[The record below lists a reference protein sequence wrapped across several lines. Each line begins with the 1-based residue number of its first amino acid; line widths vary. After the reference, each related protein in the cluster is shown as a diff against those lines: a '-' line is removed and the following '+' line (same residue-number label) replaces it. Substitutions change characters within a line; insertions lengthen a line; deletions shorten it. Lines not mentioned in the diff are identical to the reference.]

1 MYIVL
6 PISPTTTGLTINKLQ
21 AQVNAVVAAIA
32 RAIRVHDE
40 HDDRTKYGVDVLLNL
55 GCERVDLVESLLYV
69 LSLRFKV
76 RYRVDYVLND

>member
-21 AQVNAVVAAIA
+21 AQVNAVVATIA

>member
-21 AQVNAVVAAIA
+21 AQVNAVVAAIS

-40 HDDRTKYGVDVLLNL
+40 HDDRAKYGVDILLNL
-55 GCERVDLVESLLYV
+55 GREWIDLVESLLYV
-69 LSLRFKV
+69 LSLRLEV